1 MPAAKARVASSRID
15 ANECLPSAYSW
26 RMSPFPL
33 QPDPSD
39 THDLLSPGNWPEGIV
54 WHYTNA
60 AGLAGIIRENVIW
73 ASSTAFMNDHH
84 EMRTGA
90 ELFRSLFDRHK
101 NHLEPKIHA
110 DVQSMVHYATSQD
123 RDMTFVACACKDPN
137 NLTMWRNYTGPEVGY
152 AVGLDMSEPLSMRRQ
167 RVLTEEMIAH
177 LGLEDESKQD
187 LFTHARRDLGS
198 FTWRETVY
206 QQERQV
212 QIAWARLRELESAA
226 VTKSSRQHSKGPSS
240 PSCRTYGT
248 SSRPSSITGSKTNEK
263 CVLCAG
269 PGWPGSIIYL
279 KHRPSLYGVVPYV
292 SSASQQ
298 TRIATRS
305 IGRKESGSCRLSGL
319 PWAQR
324 PTPRRPQL
332 VCVNSFAR
340 LDEIPYP

>member
-1 MPAAKARVASSRID
+1 
-15 ANECLPSAYSW
+15 
-26 RMSPFPL
+26 MSPFPL

-60 AGLAGIIRENVIW
+60 AGLAGIIRENVLW

-101 NHLEPKIHA
+101 IHLEPKIHA

-226 VTKSSRQHSKGPSS
+226 VTKSSRQHSERPQLAIMSNIWDELQTFKH
-240 PSCRTYGT
+240 YGFEDE
-248 SSRPSSITGSKTNEK
+248 REMRVV
-263 CVLCAG
+263 CWAG
-269 PGWPGSIIYL
+269 LHADLIYL

-292 SSASQQ
+292 ELCLPADSNSDPLDRPEAV
-298 TRIATRS
+298 RELPIVGIAV
-305 IGRKESGSCRLSGL
+305 G
-319 PWAQR
+319 
-324 PTPRRPQL
+324 PTPYPEEAATGVRELLRTTGRNSIPVIPSKVPFRR
-332 VCVNSFAR
+332 
-340 LDEIPYP
+340 